1 MTKQAVLVTG
11 SSSGIGAALCRRL
24 AKAHGPEIAIA
35 VHARSNKKRADAL
48 AAEIAGAGGKA
59 EVLLGDIADS
69 GEAARL
75 VQEAFERFGRL
86 DALVAN
92 AGFPIIKSLEEGTR
106 ADLDYAF
113 RGNLFSFFELVQ
125 AARPHLKASRNARV
139 VATGSFTA
147 HVFRTDM
154 RSFPMSA
161 AAKGGL
167 ETMVRSL
174 AAELAPDGITV
185 NCVVPGFIEKDP
197 GTGDGLS
204 QHELKAMAARI
215 PLGRI
220 GRSNEVAAAIEFL
233 LSPDAGYITGQA
245 IHVNGGLI

>member
-1 MTKQAVLVTG
+1 MMDYAALVTG

-24 AKAHGPEIAIA
+24 AKAHGPKIGLTI
-35 VHARSNKKRADAL
+35 HARHNREGAESL
-48 AAEIAGAGGKA
+48 AAEIADTGCKT
-59 EVLLGDIADS
+59 EILLGDIANP

-75 VQEAFERFGRL
+75 VKETGDRFGRL
-86 DALVAN
+86 DAVVAN
-92 AGFPIIKSLEEGTR
+92 AGFPIIKSLDEGT
-106 ADLDYAF
+106 AEDLDYAF
-113 RGNLFSFFELVQ
+113 RGNLFSFFELTQ
-125 AARPHLKASRNARV
+125 AARPYLKASPNARV

-174 AAELAPDGITV
+174 AAELAAEDITV

-204 QHELKAMAARI
+204 EHELKAMAARI

-220 GRSNEVAAAIEFL
+220 GRSDEVAAAIEFL
-233 LSPDAGYITGQA
+233 MSPGAGYITGQA

>member
-1 MTKQAVLVTG
+1 MTKLTALVTG

-24 AKAHGPEIAIA
+24 AKAHGTEVAIA
-35 VHARSNKKRADAL
+35 LHARSNRKGAESL
-48 AAEIAGAGGKA
+48 AAEVADAGGEA
-59 EVLLGDIADS
+59 AVLLGDIANP

-75 VQEAFERFGRL
+75 VEETLDRFGRL

-92 AGFPIIKSLEEGTR
+92 AGFPIIKTLDEGTR
-106 ADLDYAF
+106 EDLDYAF
-113 RGNLFSFFELVQ
+113 RGNLFSFFELTQ
-125 AARPHLKASRNARV
+125 AARPHLKTAPNPRV

-174 AAELAPDGITV
+174 AAELAADKITV

-220 GRSNEVAAAIEFL
+220 GRSDEVAAAIEFL
-233 LSPDAGYITGQA
+233 ISPAAGYITGQA